1 VSIRGALSKYGVG
14 GIMGFDSIA
23 FPFPLWF
30 YIVKVKEGIY
40 KNKTGEKLDKNSKER
55 DYS

>member
-1 VSIRGALSKYGVG
+1 
-14 GIMGFDSIA
+14 MGFDSIA